1 MADKTLMVTVISPE
15 ETLYSGAAEAV
26 FLPGGVA
33 PFEVLPGHAPII
45 STLVA
50 GDIVVRDTRAEE
62 RRFPIASGVVKVSH
76 DRLTACVEVKKQ

>member
-45 STLVA
+45 STLRPEISWCVTP
-50 GDIVVRDTRAEE
+50 G
-62 RRFPIASGVVKVSH
+62 RRNAVS
-76 DRLTACVEVKKQ
+76 L